1 MNPKGHDMPLYE
13 TVFIARQDMTPA
25 QVDELSTNLTNV
37 IKEGEGQVVKT
48 DNWGL
53 RSLAYRIQKNKKG
66 HYVLMQIDAP
76 APAVLEMERQIR
88 LNEDVLRYMTIRVEE
103 FEEETAEEKEAA

>member
-1 MNPKGHDMPLYE
+1 MPLYE

-25 QVDELSTNLTNV
+25 QVDELAANFAKIITD
-37 IKEGEGQVVKT
+37 GEGKVVKT

-53 RSLAYRIQKNKKG
+53 KTLAYKIQKNKKG
-66 HYVLMQIDAP
+66 YYVLMNIDAP

-88 LNEDVLRYMTIRVEE
+88 LNEDVLRYMTIRVDE
-103 FEEETAEEKEAA
+103 FIDNATDEEKEAA

>member
-1 MNPKGHDMPLYE
+1 MPLYE

-25 QVDELSTNLTNV
+25 QVDELAANCATI
-37 IKEGEGQVVKT
+37 IKEGQGKVVKT

-53 RSLAYRIQKNKKG
+53 KTMAYKIQKNKKG
-66 HYVLMQIDAP
+66 YYVLMNIDAP

-88 LNEDVLRYMTIRVEE
+88 LNEDVLRYMTIRADE
-103 FEEETAEEKEAA
+103 FIDNNADQEKEAA

>member
-1 MNPKGHDMPLYE
+1 MPFYE

-25 QVDELSTNLTNV
+25 QVDELAASLGKV
-37 IKEGEGQVVKT
+37 ITDGQGKVVKT

-53 RSLAYRIQKNKKG
+53 RTLAYRIKKNKKG
-66 HYVLMQIDAP
+66 YYVQINADSP

-88 LNEDVLRYMTIRVEE
+88 LNEDILRYITVRVDA
-103 FEEETAEEKEAA
+103 FADETKTQEKEAA